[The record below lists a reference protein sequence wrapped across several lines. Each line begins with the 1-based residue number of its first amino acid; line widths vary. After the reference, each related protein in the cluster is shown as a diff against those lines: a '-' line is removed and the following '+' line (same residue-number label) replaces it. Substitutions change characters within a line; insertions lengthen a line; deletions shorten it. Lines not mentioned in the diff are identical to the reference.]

1 MIAARCCLRRP
12 ALAGLLQRR
21 SRQKYPE
28 GAATTMRPWLIMF
41 GAGLGLIGL
50 PAAQAQVVIDVT
62 KITCQQ
68 FLEDRVTDTTTLSV
82 WLNGYVNGAHGK
94 TLINPLSSGRT
105 ELVHYCE
112 DHTDALVLEAARK
125 VFGTD
130 K

>member
-12 ALAGLLQRR
+12 ALAGLLERH

-28 GAATTMRPWLIMF
+28 GVATTMRPWLIMF
-41 GAGLGLIGL
+41 GTGLGLT
-50 PAAQAQVVIDVT
+50 AAQAQVVIDVT

-112 DHTDALVLEAARK
+112 DHTDALVLDAARK
-125 VFGTD
+125 VFGAD